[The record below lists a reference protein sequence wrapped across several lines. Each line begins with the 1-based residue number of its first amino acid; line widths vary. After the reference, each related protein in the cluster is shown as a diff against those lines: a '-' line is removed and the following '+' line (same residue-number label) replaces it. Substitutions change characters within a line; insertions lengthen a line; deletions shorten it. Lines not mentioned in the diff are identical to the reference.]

1 MNTGHDYRNLSSIL
15 SLLYIITSAE
25 VWCLLASGA
34 YEGKKI
40 ARKVPGLLGKRDL
53 GALVFKYSSLVCAG
67 FSIKLGKME
76 PTIRSAV

>member
-1 MNTGHDYRNLSSIL
+1 MIIATLALSSH
-15 SLLYIITSAE
+15 SYTLLPQLKFGA
-25 VWCLLASGA
+25 CLHPARTKA
-34 YEGKKI
+34 KKI

-67 FSIKLGKME
+67 FCIKLGKME